1 MGAIYTGPVSPARR
15 FLLYSALRV
24 GLFAGAFAALLA
36 LQVNP
41 FLAAALAAVIGLCV
55 TYIFFR
61 RQRDEVVRSVA
72 AWRQADRG
80 ARDDDGDAEDDLLGE
95 SERERGGESQR
106 VEQRGDA
113 GELEREHELGS
124 GATGEGD
131 DRGGQGRQ

>member
-1 MGAIYTGPVSPARR
+1 MGALYTGPVSPARR

-24 GLFAGAFAALLA
+24 GLFAGAFAGLLA

-72 AWRQADRG
+72 EWRRSDRI
-80 ARDDDGDAEDDLLGE
+80 ARDDDGDAEDGLLE
-95 SERERGGESQR
+95 DSERERDGESDP
-106 VEQRGDA
+106 VEQRREA
-113 GELEREHELGS
+113 GELERQHELGG
-124 GATGEGD
+124 GAAGEGD
-131 DRGGQGRQ
+131 DHRGHRRQ